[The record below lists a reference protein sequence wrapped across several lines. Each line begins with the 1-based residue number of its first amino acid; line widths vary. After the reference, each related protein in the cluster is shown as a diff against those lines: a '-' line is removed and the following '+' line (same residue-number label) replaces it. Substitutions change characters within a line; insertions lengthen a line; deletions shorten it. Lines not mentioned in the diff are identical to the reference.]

1 MSKEVCI
8 LIVSLLMVVYSIAK
22 LLEMYIDK
30 SSVDFEDIDNYRA
43 YNKTKIFIYFCE
55 TCSMILLLVVL
66 LYRRLSLVGLPV
78 ENSFRIASAAL
89 YGVSAVLGAISI
101 SKLYKML
108 KKRK

>member
-1 MSKEVCI
+1 
-8 LIVSLLMVVYSIAK
+8 
-22 LLEMYIDK
+22 
-30 SSVDFEDIDNYRA
+30 
-43 YNKTKIFIYFCE
+43 
-55 TCSMILLLVVL
+55 MILLLVVL